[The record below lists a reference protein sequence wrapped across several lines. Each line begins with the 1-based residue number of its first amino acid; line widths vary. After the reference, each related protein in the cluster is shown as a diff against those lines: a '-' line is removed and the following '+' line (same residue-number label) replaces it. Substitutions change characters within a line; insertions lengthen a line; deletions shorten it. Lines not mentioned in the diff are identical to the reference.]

1 MFPIPVKKS
10 TVMFFPSVQNHVG
23 HIPYYAQLNFM
34 LIETKFPIF
43 KLLKEECV
51 FQTIERAV
59 GM

>member
-1 MFPIPVKKS
+1 
-10 TVMFFPSVQNHVG
+10 MFFPSVQNHVG